1 MTESYNSTE
10 TNPTD
15 HASLPTPVFDAN
27 ASASAQPVEP
37 IRGGSRISSLRN
49 RFRSVSSRIDGQSRM
64 LAVVILIGLITGAL
78 AGMLLVNIARSG
90 QPATVSEVPVNEP
103 ASEMPVTEAQKLD
116 TFAAGLGG
124 SDVQSIAPTATRNRR
139 PRSRVRTS
147 RPRAYRVAVVR

>member
-10 TNPTD
+10 TNQKD
-15 HASLPTPVFDAN
+15 HASLPTAVFDAN

-37 IRGGSRISSLRN
+37 IHRTRGSSLREKFRAAN
-49 RFRSVSSRIDGQSRM
+49 RHISGQSRL

-103 ASEMPVTEAQKLD
+103 ASEMPATEAQKLD
-116 TFAAGLGG
+116 TFAAALGG
-124 SDVQSIAPTATRNRR
+124 SDVQAVAPTATRNRR
-139 PRSRVRTS
+139 PRSRVRTN
-147 RPRAYRVAVVR
+147 RPRAYRVAVIR

>member
-15 HASLPTPVFDAN
+15 HASLPTPIFDAH

-37 IRGGSRISSLRN
+37 IRSSRILNWRN
-49 RFRSVSSRIDGQSRM
+49 RVRSLSRRIDGQSRM

-103 ASEMPVTEAQKLD
+103 ASEMPATEAQKLD
-116 TFAAGLGG
+116 TFAAVLDG
-124 SDVQSIAPTATRNRR
+124 SEVQSVAPTATRNRR

-147 RPRAYRVAVVR
+147 RPRAYRVAVIR